1 MDENKDFVTAEQKAE
16 ELTDTVADTE
26 TTAEETAEAA
36 QDAVEEAAETA
47 EAAQDA
53 VEEAA
58 ADIFT
63 DTEAAAQAPKKSFVL
78 QRTIIISVVIVVIA
92 LLAVLIVRLFV
103 PGNSITNTNILGGK
117 ASTSWHYIPMNAATE
132 DEAQE
137 DYMDVFFIFDPDG
150 RVRVKCDHLESIG
163 TYSIQ
168 HVEPDD
174 KENAGKPY
182 LMLENTGVLDG
193 SFFYETTGNAFTERT
208 MTLTSMMNASAPA
221 LKFDQK
227 KTYKAPEIER
237 EGEFTG
243 DDALN
248 GSWKIS
254 NEAGSTVYDFS
265 SDGTY
270 TMEARTAGNNGVPG
284 SINKISGIYN
294 CKDGVLTTSTIYMSR
309 IDNSLKYKVD
319 GDELHFYVQA
329 LDPATG
335 QLVENDTVFKKN

>member
-1 MDENKDFVTAEQKAE
+1 
-16 ELTDTVADTE
+16 
-26 TTAEETAEAA
+26 
-36 QDAVEEAAETA
+36 
-47 EAAQDA
+47 
-53 VEEAA
+53 
-58 ADIFT
+58 
-63 DTEAAAQAPKKSFVL
+63 
-78 QRTIIISVVIVVIA
+78 
-92 LLAVLIVRLFV
+92 
-103 PGNSITNTNILGGK
+103 
-117 ASTSWHYIPMNAATE
+117 
-132 DEAQE
+132 
-137 DYMDVFFIFDPDG
+137 MDVFFIFDPDG
-150 RVRVKCDHLESIG
+150 RVRVKCDRLESIG

-208 MTLTSMMNASAPA
+208 MTLTSMTNTSAPA

-294 CKDGVLTTSTIYMSR
+294 CKDGVLSTSTIYMSR